1 MLELYSI
8 HNRNVGASLIEIN
21 EGMSKLLDKQ
31 VDTENKNSGV
41 HASPRKVCDENK
53 ERIRRKND
61 CRVKIFLLKGG
72 LYKAVSE
79 DWLVRFR

>member
-1 MLELYSI
+1 
-8 HNRNVGASLIEIN
+8 
-21 EGMSKLLDKQ
+21 MSELLDKQ
-31 VDTENKNSGV
+31 VYVLNECLNINSGIHARG

-53 ERIRRKND
+53 RKKERKKEKEND
-61 CRVKIFLLKGG
+61 GRVKVFLLEGG

>member
-1 MLELYSI
+1 
-8 HNRNVGASLIEIN
+8 
-21 EGMSKLLDKQ
+21 MSVL
-31 VDTENKNSGV
+31 NINSGIHAGG

-53 ERIRRKND
+53 RKKEKEND
-61 CRVKIFLLKGG
+61 GRVKNFLLEGG

>member
-1 MLELYSI
+1 
-8 HNRNVGASLIEIN
+8 
-21 EGMSKLLDKQ
+21 MSVL
-31 VDTENKNSGV
+31 NINSGIHAGG

-53 ERIRRKND
+53 RKKEKEND
-61 CRVKIFLLKGG
+61 GCVKFFLLEGG

>member
-1 MLELYSI
+1 MSVLNINSEI
-8 HNRNVGASLIEIN
+8 HAG
-21 EGMSKLLDKQ
+21 G
-31 VDTENKNSGV
+31 

-53 ERIRRKND
+53 RKKEKEND
-61 CRVKIFLLKGG
+61 GRVKLFLLEGG

>member
-1 MLELYSI
+1 
-8 HNRNVGASLIEIN
+8 
-21 EGMSKLLDKQ
+21 MSVL
-31 VDTENKNSGV
+31 NINSGIHAGG

-53 ERIRRKND
+53 RKKVERKKEKEND
-61 CRVKIFLLKGG
+61 GHVKTFLLEGG

>member
-1 MLELYSI
+1 MGVLNI
-8 HNRNVGASLIEIN
+8 
-21 EGMSKLLDKQ
+21 
-31 VDTENKNSGV
+31 NSGIHAGG

-53 ERIRRKND
+53 RKKERKKEKEND
-61 CRVKIFLLKGG
+61 GRVKIFLLEGG

>member
-1 MLELYSI
+1 
-8 HNRNVGASLIEIN
+8 
-21 EGMSKLLDKQ
+21 MSELLDKQ
-31 VDTENKNSGV
+31 VYVLNECYSGIHAGG

-53 ERIRRKND
+53 RKKEKEND
-61 CRVKIFLLKGG
+61 GRVKNFLLEGG

>member
-1 MLELYSI
+1 
-8 HNRNVGASLIEIN
+8 
-21 EGMSKLLDKQ
+21 MSVL
-31 VDTENKNSGV
+31 NINSGIHTGG

-53 ERIRRKND
+53 RKKEKEND
-61 CRVKIFLLKGG
+61 GRVKFFLLEGG

>member
-1 MLELYSI
+1 
-8 HNRNVGASLIEIN
+8 
-21 EGMSKLLDKQ
+21 MSVL
-31 VDTENKNSGV
+31 NINSGIHAGG

-53 ERIRRKND
+53 RKKEND
-61 CRVKIFLLKGG
+61 GRVKFFLLEGG

>member
-1 MLELYSI
+1 
-8 HNRNVGASLIEIN
+8 
-21 EGMSKLLDKQ
+21 MSVL
-31 VDTENKNSGV
+31 NINSGIHAGG

-53 ERIRRKND
+53 RNKERKKESRKKENEND
-61 CRVKIFLLKGG
+61 GRVKIFLLEGG

>member
-1 MLELYSI
+1 
-8 HNRNVGASLIEIN
+8 
-21 EGMSKLLDKQ
+21 MSVL
-31 VDTENKNSGV
+31 NINSGIHAGG

-53 ERIRRKND
+53 RKKERKKEKEND
-61 CRVKIFLLKGG
+61 FRVKIFLLEGG

>member
-1 MLELYSI
+1 
-8 HNRNVGASLIEIN
+8 
-21 EGMSKLLDKQ
+21 MSVL
-31 VDTENKNSGV
+31 NINSGIHAGG

-53 ERIRRKND
+53 RKKEKEND
-61 CRVKIFLLKGG
+61 GRVKIFLLEGG